1 MQDLSRDLM
10 ELGRETVVRT
20 APIEDLI
27 GYALRRAQG
36 VVYADLNGALA
47 RISLRP
53 LQFTLLLMVAE
64 NPGSSQSNVCE
75 ALGIQKANCVPTM
88 GELERR
94 GYIIRRKST
103 ADARSYELHIT
114 HKGKR
119 ILQRAGEDFRSG
131 GAEAI
136 HQHRQ
141 RARIRSA
148 GFRIVLHFE
157 LTRRH
162 LELHDRTLV
171 DEQAGERGGL
181 G

>member
-1 MQDLSRDLM
+1 M
-10 ELGRETVVRT
+10 GWGGVTVVRT

-64 NPGSSQSNVCE
+64 NPGASQSGVCE

-88 GELERR
+88 SELERR
-94 GYIIRRKST
+94 GYIIRRKSS
-103 ADARSYELHIT
+103 ADARSYQLHIT

-119 ILQRAGEDFRSG
+119 ILQRAGEVHSLH
-131 GAEAI
+131 E
-136 HQHRQ
+136 Q
-141 RARIRSA
+141 RLIDRIGVEGRDQLLRLLSK
-148 GFRIVLHFE
+148 
-157 LTRRH
+157 LT
-162 LELHDRTLV
+162 ENK
-171 DEQAGERGGL
+171 
-181 G
+181 

>member
-1 MQDLSRDLM
+1 
-10 ELGRETVVRT
+10 VVRT

-64 NPGSSQSNVCE
+64 NPGASQSSVCE

-94 GYIIRRKST
+94 GYIIRRKSA

-119 ILQRAGEDFRSG
+119 ILQRAGEVHSLH
-131 GAEAI
+131 E
-136 HQHRQ
+136 Q
-141 RARIRSA
+141 RLIDRIGVDGRDQLLRLL
-148 GFRIVLHFE
+148 GK
-157 LTRRH
+157 LT
-162 LELHDRTLV
+162 ETK
-171 DEQAGERGGL
+171 
-181 G
+181 